1 MKHYKNALPNTCD
14 FLFRL
19 RASCVFITCVFTD
32 LLMLKSLIV
41 KLFVFMIYI
50 HSSYCLFDNCV
61 FCDLPRP
68 SPINFPKIFLL
79 KLGHEDKI
87 IFRLKNYSFNTLL
100 FLDCIESY
108 PFLHKNLIGMRM
120 KTAKFTLLSMFLHVL
135 PFIYRFLYN
144 MRYRIFFKSNSIIRF
159 KETTLITWFVQEF
172 YKKLPF

>member
-1 MKHYKNALPNTCD
+1 MKHYKNALPNRCD

-61 FCDLPRP
+61 FYDLPRP

-87 IFRLKNYSFNTLL
+87 IFRLKNYSFNTIL
-100 FLDCIESY
+100 FFGTRFYIRTWLECAWKPQKLHFYPCFCMFCPLYIVFFLIWDIE
-108 PFLHKNLIGMRM
+108 
-120 KTAKFTLLSMFLHVL
+120 
-135 PFIYRFLYN
+135 
-144 MRYRIFFKSNSIIRF
+144 FF
-159 KETTLITWFVQEF
+159 
-172 YKKLPF
+172 

>member
-1 MKHYKNALPNTCD
+1 MKHYKNALPNRCD

-32 LLMLKSLIV
+32 LLMLKSLFV

-100 FLDCIESY
+100 FFGL
-108 PFLHKNLIGMRM
+108 
-120 KTAKFTLLSMFLHVL
+120 
-135 PFIYRFLYN
+135 YR
-144 MRYRIFFKSNSIIRF
+144 
-159 KETTLITWFVQEF
+159 
-172 YKKLPF
+172 KLPVFTEEPDWNAHENRKIYTFIHVFACSALYISFSF